1 MSHIDDKVLS
11 HLFKLARIEE
21 EHDPVRRE
29 KLISD
34 LSKIL
39 DHFSQLQEIN
49 TDGIVPLAGGSGEQN
64 VWREDVPEER
74 SSADVSLPEELQAQF
89 PQKEQ
94 SHLKVP
100 PVF

>member
-1 MSHIDDKVLS
+1 MSYIDDKVLS

-21 EHDPVRRE
+21 EIDPVRRE
-29 KLISD
+29 KLIFD

-39 DHFSQLQEIN
+39 DHFSQLQEVD
-49 TDGIVPLAGGSGEQN
+49 TEGILPLAGGTYESN
-64 VWREDVPEER
+64 IWREDVPEEQR
-74 SSADVSLPEELQAQF
+74 VVDISIPQELQSQF
-89 PQKEQ
+89 PEREQ

>member
-11 HLFKLARIEE
+11 HLFKLARIAE
-21 EHDPVRRE
+21 EHDPARRE

-39 DHFSQLQEIN
+39 DYFSQLQEVD
-49 TDGIVPLAGGSGEQN
+49 TEGVLPLAGGTIEKN
-64 VWREDVPEER
+64 VWRDDESKDR
-74 SSADVSLPEELQAQF
+74 SSMDISDPETLRAQF
-89 PQKEQ
+89 PEAEQ